1 MEDMSDEP
9 LFRVIFNQNNKIYE
23 LYARSVTDETM
34 VGFVL
39 VEELVFGEEGA
50 LVIDPSEE
58 KLRQEFKDVESLY
71 IPLQHVLRIDEVA
84 EEGTPKIRDASKEG
98 SSNVMS
104 FPAGTIKKGLD

>member
-1 MEDMSDEP
+1 MNDEP
-9 LFRVIFNQNNKIYE
+9 LFRVIFNQNSKIYE
-23 LYARSVTDETM
+23 IYARSVTDETM

-71 IPLQHVLRIDEVA
+71 IPLHHIIRIDEVA
-84 EEGTPKIRDASKEG
+84 EEGTPKIREG
-98 SSNVMS
+98 NKDGSNVS
-104 FPAGTIKKGLD
+104 TLPITNIRRNQDADV